1 MNALNKVKKSGHKAC
16 INCVDGATV
25 ERNLLAT
32 GSEDQSVRL
41 WDIRTDRAV
50 KCIVKCFEESVEAV
64 KFSPSDESVLY
75 AASGKCL
82 FSFDLRTDGVLI
94 TSPSDRSVSCS
105 TDIISAVAV
114 NPCGTFLA
122 VSDDAGIVTIVDSK
136 MLTSYKP
143 KRLRGHSNLVN
154 AIAFSPIDA
163 TSFVS
168 GGFDYQLCSWDFG
181 KPGDSPAS
189 VVDIARLGN
198 EGLDEFSSKSVNPP
212 FVQSLSFTCNGQA
225 IAVALG
231 DGSVSSSHKITYKN
245 SNLLN
250 IATLE
255 VSSWL
260 IKVLIITTKQFSL
273 R

>member
-50 KCIVKCFEESVEAV
+50 KCIAKCFEESVEAV
-64 KFSPSDESVLY
+64 RFSVSDENVLY

-94 TSPSDRSVSCS
+94 TSPSIRSDSCS
-105 TDIISAVAV
+105 TDIISAVAI
-114 NPCGTFLA
+114 NPSGSLLA
-122 VSDDAGIVTIVDSK
+122 VADDAGIVTIVDSK
-136 MLTSYKP
+136 KLNAYKP

-163 TSFVS
+163 TSIVS
-168 GGFDYQLCSWDFG
+168 GGFDYQLYSWDLG

-212 FVQSLSFTCNGQA
+212 FVQSLSFTCDGQA

-231 DGSVSSSHKITYKN
+231 DGSVSSNKSVKYK
-245 SNLLN
+245 
-250 IATLE
+250 
-255 VSSWL
+255 
-260 IKVLIITTKQFSL
+260 

>member
-168 GGFDYQLCSWDFG
+168 GGFDHQLCSWD
-181 KPGDSPAS
+181 
-189 VVDIARLGN
+189 DIARLGN

>member
-1 MNALNKVKKSGHKAC
+1 MNAINKIKKSGHKAC
-16 INCVDGATV
+16 INCVDGATI
-25 ERNLLAT
+25 ETNLIAT
-32 GSEDQSVRL
+32 GSEDHSVRL
-41 WDIRTDRAV
+41 WDIRADRAV
-50 KCIVKCFEESVEAV
+50 KCIAKCFEESVEAV
-64 KFSPSDESVLY
+64 RFSPSDENVLY

-94 TSPSDRSVSCS
+94 TSPSIRSDSCS
-105 TDIISAVAV
+105 TDVISAVAV
-114 NPCGTFLA
+114 NPSGSFLA
-122 VSDDAGIVTIVDSK
+122 VADDAGIVTIVDSK
-136 MLTSYKP
+136 KLNAFKP

-154 AIAFSPIDA
+154 AVAFNPIDA

-168 GGFDYQLCSWDFG
+168 GGFDYQLFTWDLG

-231 DGSVSSSHKITYKN
+231 DGSVSYRKN
-245 SNLLN
+245 V
-250 IATLE
+250 E
-255 VSSWL
+255 Y
-260 IKVLIITTKQFSL
+260 
-273 R
+273 